1 MWYKRAVMERMSLRE
16 ASARTS
22 LSITTLRRYI
32 RSGRLHAEKLQGRFG
47 PEYFV
52 SPRDLESAGIEPL
65 DGQLAQAQT
74 AIAMPSATA
83 IERAFRESVPLA
95 LFQELQMKHEQ
106 LLVQYGMMRA
116 GGLRSLELQAELD
129 ARRGQ
134 VDEARAE
141 TAKLRDR
148 LAREGTDLRRR
159 TRQSELEMEGLR
171 LENAALRE
179 KVRALEML
187 TRNAVT
193 SESIERQWDRVVEQ
207 SRKVDR
213 LISGQEL
220 PPVPSAPAGL
230 EPEH

>member
-116 GGLRSLELQAELD
+116 GGIRSLELQAELD
-129 ARRGQ
+129 AHRGQ

-159 TRQSELEMEGLR
+159 ARQSELELEGLR

-220 PPVPSAPAGL
+220 PPVAPAPAGL

>member
-1 MWYKRAVMERMSLRE
+1 MERMSLRE

-65 DGQLAQAQT
+65 DAPLAQAET
-74 AIAMPSATA
+74 ALASPSATA
-83 IERAFRESVPLA
+83 IERAFRESVPLS

-116 GGLRSLELQAELD
+116 GGLRSLEMQAELD

-134 VDEARAE
+134 LDEARAE
-141 TAKLRDR
+141 TARLRDR

-159 TRQSELEMEGLR
+159 ARESELEIEGLR

-193 SESIERQWDRVVEQ
+193 NESIERQWERVVEQ

-213 LISGQEL
+213 LMSGQDL
-220 PPVPSAPAGL
+220 PAVAPAPSPAGL

>member
-1 MWYKRAVMERMSLRE
+1 MERMSLRE

-65 DGQLAQAQT
+65 DGPPAEAVT
-74 AIAMPSATA
+74 AIAMPAATA

-116 GGLRSLELQAELD
+116 GGLRSLGLQAELD

-141 TAKLRDR
+141 TARLRDR
-148 LAREGTDLRRR
+148 LAREGTELRRR
-159 TRQSELEMEGLR
+159 ARESELEIEGLR

-213 LISGQEL
+213 LISGQDL
-220 PPVPSAPAGL
+220 PPAAPAPAGL